1 MKKTDKGVSLLEV
14 LLVIGIMVM
23 VIPKVYENIENHL
36 NNVRWQNAAE
46 HANTYN
52 TAVRNYVADNAST
65 LLAGSL
71 PKTITPATLIQKGY
85 LKSGFSESNFGQSYI
100 TGIAKNSKTS
110 RLEALTCSNGGQSLS
125 EAGMRSVASMIEG
138 LGGYINS
145 SKQAIGAG
153 GGWSDTPSN
162 YGLNCATGHIAMAL
176 VGADLQESD
185 RLYRYSITN
194 RPDLNRMHTAI
205 DMNSNNLNNVGT
217 LNGNAAALSGDIS
230 ARNGTFSGAISG
242 NTATT
247 NGDITSNNGW
257 LVTKNSK
264 GWMNSTYGGGWYM
277 SDSSWLRSVNNKGIY
292 TGGQV
297 KGGTVRADG
306 RLYTGEYLQLEKTAT
321 AGTSCSPNGLVGR
334 DSTGAILSCQSG
346 VWRALG
352 GKLKVTQLSSTGYL
366 GRANPVRGKNWR
378 RYSQTVTA
386 SYCVALALEQRH
398 HVHLAQKVIGGGGQC
413 RSNTGF
419 IWLTRS
425 MPSGNNAMDCQLRH
439 DRRSKWFN
447 YSLRHL
453 PVTILITGST
463 TM

>member
-1 MKKTDKGVSLLEV
+1 
-14 LLVIGIMVM
+14 
-23 VIPKVYENIENHL
+23 
-36 NNVRWQNAAE
+36 
-46 HANTYN
+46 
-52 TAVRNYVADNAST
+52 
-65 LLAGSL
+65 
-71 PKTITPATLIQKGY
+71 
-85 LKSGFSESNFGQSYI
+85 
-100 TGIAKNSKTS
+100 
-110 RLEALTCSNGGQSLS
+110 
-125 EAGMRSVASMIEG
+125 MRSVASMIEG

-257 LVTKNSK
+257 LVTNNSK

-306 RLYTGEYLQLEKTAT
+306 RLYTGEYLQLEGTAT
-321 AGTSCSPNGLVGR
+321 AGASCSPDGLVGR

-346 VWRALG
+346 IWTTT
-352 GKLKVTQLSSTGYL
+352 KMNFTTSTY
-366 GRANPVRGKNWR
+366 NIGKNTRNLSIGVHAYCSWT
-378 RYSQTVTA
+378 YLNGSPFGGFQQIYADQNKVWYVNNYAWGNYESGGTITVT
-386 SYCVALALEQRH
+386 CL
-398 HVHLAQKVIGGGGQC
+398 
-413 RSNTGF
+413 N
-419 IWLTRS
+419 
-425 MPSGNNAMDCQLRH
+425 
-439 DRRSKWFN
+439 
-447 YSLRHL
+447 L
-453 PVTILITGST
+453 PGAGI
-463 TM
+463 

>member
-153 GGWSDTPSN
+153 SGWSDTPSN

-321 AGTSCSPNGLVGR
+321 AGASCSPNGLVGR

-346 VWRALG
+346 VWRTSGSSNGSYSNLG
-352 GKLKVTQLSSTGYL
+352 SHRGSFTG
-366 GRANPVRGKNWR
+366 R
-378 RYSQTVTA
+378 
-386 SYCVALALEQRH
+386 
-398 HVHLAQKVIGGGGQC
+398 
-413 RSNTGF
+413 NTGSGTLFVYASGGNGGSAGGDCANTSRLQGYVAGALISTNASNNPSYGKTAF
-419 IWLTRS
+419 ISFAVPAGATYQITS
-425 MPSGNNAMDCQLRH
+425 YPAQ
-439 DRRSKWFN
+439 N
-447 YSLRHL
+447 YSC
-453 PVTILITGST
+453 GSGVFSVFGYQT
-463 TM
+463 

>member
-321 AGTSCSPNGLVGR
+321 AGASCSPNGLVGR

-346 VWRALG
+346 VWR
-352 GKLKVTQLSSTGYL
+352 T
-366 GRANPVRGKNWR
+366 
-378 RYSQTVTA
+378 
-386 SYCVALALEQRH
+386 
-398 HVHLAQKVIGGGGQC
+398 
-413 RSNTGF
+413 
-419 IWLTRS
+419 
-425 MPSGNNAMDCQLRH
+425 SG
-439 DRRSKWFN
+439 
-447 YSLRHL
+447 
-453 PVTILITGST
+453 
-463 TM
+463 

>member
-321 AGTSCSPNGLVGR
+321 AGASCSPNGLVGR

-346 VWRALG
+346 VWRTSGSSNGSYSNLG
-352 GKLKVTQLSSTGYL
+352 SHRGSFTG
-366 GRANPVRGKNWR
+366 R
-378 RYSQTVTA
+378 
-386 SYCVALALEQRH
+386 
-398 HVHLAQKVIGGGGQC
+398 
-413 RSNTGF
+413 NTGSGTLFVYASGGNGGSAGGDCANTSRLQGYVAGALISTNASNNPSYGKTAF
-419 IWLTRS
+419 ISFAVPAGATYQITS
-425 MPSGNNAMDCQLRH
+425 YPAQNFSCGSGVFSVFGYQ
-439 DRRSKWFN
+439 
-447 YSLRHL
+447 
-453 PVTILITGST
+453 T
-463 TM
+463 

>member
-264 GWMNSTYGGGWYM
+264 GWMNSTYGSGWYM

-346 VWRALG
+346 VWRTSGSSNGSYSNLG
-352 GKLKVTQLSSTGYL
+352 SHRGSFTG
-366 GRANPVRGKNWR
+366 R
-378 RYSQTVTA
+378 
-386 SYCVALALEQRH
+386 
-398 HVHLAQKVIGGGGQC
+398 
-413 RSNTGF
+413 NTGSGTLFVYASGGNGGSAGGDCANTSRLQGYVAGALISTNASNNPSYGKTAF
-419 IWLTRS
+419 ISFAVPAGATYQITS
-425 MPSGNNAMDCQLRH
+425 YPAQ
-439 DRRSKWFN
+439 N
-447 YSLRHL
+447 YSC
-453 PVTILITGST
+453 GSGVFSVFGYQT
-463 TM
+463 

>member
-306 RLYTGEYLQLEKTAT
+306 RLYTGEYLQLEGTAT
-321 AGTSCSPNGLVGR
+321 AGTSCSPDGLVGR

-346 VWRALG
+346 TWKKIGAG
-352 GKLKVTQLSSTGYL
+352 D
-366 GRANPVRGKNWR
+366 
-378 RYSQTVTA
+378 SQIVTA
-386 SYCVALALEQRH
+386 SATAWRWPGATATCPSGK
-398 HVHLAQKVIGGGGQC
+398 KVIGGGGQC

-425 MPSGNNAMDCQLRH
+425 MPSGNNAWTASCDTTEDQNGSITVYAICQ
-439 DRRSKWFN
+439 
-447 YSLRHL
+447 
-453 PVTILITGST
+453 
-463 TM
+463 

>member
-257 LVTKNSK
+257 LVTNNSK

-306 RLYTGEYLQLEKTAT
+306 RLYTGEYLQLEGTAT
-321 AGTSCSPNGLVGR
+321 AGASCSPNGLVGR

-346 VWRALG
+346 
-352 GKLKVTQLSSTGYL
+352 T
-366 GRANPVRGKNWR
+366 WR
-378 RYSQTVTA
+378 RASGSTVLTGKIA
-386 SYCVALALEQRH
+386 N
-398 HVHLAQKVIGGGGQC
+398 GQQ
-413 RSNTGF
+413 
-419 IWLTRS
+419 IPL
-425 MPSGNNAMDCQLRH
+425 PSGFSASQCTWSVSNAENPHGWKPNYFAGSVATYDANRIVKCGFYDEYNFYGGTHRTDLSGKCSYIVVCQ
-439 DRRSKWFN
+439 
-447 YSLRHL
+447 
-453 PVTILITGST
+453 
-463 TM
+463 

>member
-321 AGTSCSPNGLVGR
+321 AGASCSPNGLVGR

-346 VWRALG
+346 AWRSPVADGVYTSLG
-352 GKLKVTQLSSTGYL
+352 AFKGTYNGSNTTGKTMKIYARGGNPPYRTIDAGDADNC
-366 GRANPVRGKNWR
+366 ANTFSLVA
-378 RYSQTVTA
+378 TV
-386 SYCVALALEQRH
+386 
-398 HVHLAQKVIGGGGQC
+398 GGQVVANSTDNN
-413 RSNTGF
+413 SNWGK
-419 IWLTRS
+419 
-425 MPSGNNAMDCQLRH
+425 SGNIVFDVPAGSAFSVTSAGMV
-439 DRRSKWFN
+439 N
-447 YSLRHL
+447 YGCDYGTFSMLQYQ
-453 PVTILITGST
+453 
-463 TM
+463 

>member
-1 MKKTDKGVSLLEV
+1 
-14 LLVIGIMVM
+14 
-23 VIPKVYENIENHL
+23 
-36 NNVRWQNAAE
+36 
-46 HANTYN
+46 
-52 TAVRNYVADNAST
+52 
-65 LLAGSL
+65 
-71 PKTITPATLIQKGY
+71 
-85 LKSGFSESNFGQSYI
+85 
-100 TGIAKNSKTS
+100 
-110 RLEALTCSNGGQSLS
+110 
-125 EAGMRSVASMIEG
+125 
-138 LGGYINS
+138 
-145 SKQAIGAG
+145 KQAIGAG

-334 DSTGAILSCQSG
+334 DSTGA
-346 VWRALG
+346 
-352 GKLKVTQLSSTGYL
+352 
-366 GRANPVRGKNWR
+366 
-378 RYSQTVTA
+378 
-386 SYCVALALEQRH
+386 
-398 HVHLAQKVIGGGGQC
+398 
-413 RSNTGF
+413 
-419 IWLTRS
+419 
-425 MPSGNNAMDCQLRH
+425 
-439 DRRSKWFN
+439 
-447 YSLRHL
+447 
-453 PVTILITGST
+453 
-463 TM
+463 

>member
-257 LVTKNSK
+257 LVTNNSK

-306 RLYTGEYLQLEKTAT
+306 RLYTGEYLQLEGTAT
-321 AGTSCSPNGLVGR
+321 AGASCSPDGLVGR

-346 VWRALG
+346 
-352 GKLKVTQLSSTGYL
+352 T
-366 GRANPVRGKNWR
+366 WR
-378 RYSQTVTA
+378 RASGSTVLTGKIA
-386 SYCVALALEQRH
+386 N
-398 HVHLAQKVIGGGGQC
+398 GQQ
-413 RSNTGF
+413 
-419 IWLTRS
+419 IPL
-425 MPSGNNAMDCQLRH
+425 PSGFSASQCTWSVSNAENPHGWKPNYFAGSVATYDANRIVKCGFYDEYNFYGGTHRTDLSGKCSYIVVCQ
-439 DRRSKWFN
+439 
-447 YSLRHL
+447 
-453 PVTILITGST
+453 
-463 TM
+463 

>member
-23 VIPKVYENIENHL
+23 VIPKVYENIKNHL

-321 AGTSCSPNGLVGR
+321 AGASCSPNGLVGR

-346 VWRALG
+346 VWRTSGSSNGSYSNLG
-352 GKLKVTQLSSTGYL
+352 SHRGSFTG
-366 GRANPVRGKNWR
+366 R
-378 RYSQTVTA
+378 
-386 SYCVALALEQRH
+386 
-398 HVHLAQKVIGGGGQC
+398 
-413 RSNTGF
+413 NTGSGTLFVYASGGNGGSAGGDCANTSRLQGYVAGALISTNASNNPSYGKTAF
-419 IWLTRS
+419 ISFAVPAGATYQITS
-425 MPSGNNAMDCQLRH
+425 YPAQ
-439 DRRSKWFN
+439 N
-447 YSLRHL
+447 YSC
-453 PVTILITGST
+453 GSGVFSVFGYQT
-463 TM
+463 

>member
-230 ARNGTFSGAISG
+230 AHNGTFSGAISG

-321 AGTSCSPNGLVGR
+321 AGASCSPNGLVGR

-346 VWRALG
+346 VWRTSGSSNGSYSNLG
-352 GKLKVTQLSSTGYL
+352 SHRGSFTG
-366 GRANPVRGKNWR
+366 R
-378 RYSQTVTA
+378 
-386 SYCVALALEQRH
+386 
-398 HVHLAQKVIGGGGQC
+398 
-413 RSNTGF
+413 NTGSGTLFVYASGGNGGSAGGDCANTSRLQGYVAGVLISTNASNNPSYGKTAF
-419 IWLTRS
+419 ISFAVPAGATYQITS
-425 MPSGNNAMDCQLRH
+425 YPAQ
-439 DRRSKWFN
+439 N
-447 YSLRHL
+447 YSC
-453 PVTILITGST
+453 GSGVFSVFGYQT
-463 TM
+463 

>member
-85 LKSGFSESNFGQSYI
+85 LKSSFSESNFGQSYI

-346 VWRALG
+346 VWR
-352 GKLKVTQLSSTGYL
+352 
-366 GRANPVRGKNWR
+366 
-378 RYSQTVTA
+378 
-386 SYCVALALEQRH
+386 
-398 HVHLAQKVIGGGGQC
+398 
-413 RSNTGF
+413 
-419 IWLTRS
+419 
-425 MPSGNNAMDCQLRH
+425 
-439 DRRSKWFN
+439 
-447 YSLRHL
+447 
-453 PVTILITGST
+453 
-463 TM
+463 

>member
-257 LVTKNSK
+257 LVTNNSK

-306 RLYTGEYLQLEKTAT
+306 RLYTGEYLQLEGTAT
-321 AGTSCSPNGLVGR
+321 AGASCSPDGLVGR

-346 VWRALG
+346 VWRTSGSSNGSYSNLG
-352 GKLKVTQLSSTGYL
+352 SHRGSFS
-366 GRANPVRGKNWR
+366 GR
-378 RYSQTVTA
+378 
-386 SYCVALALEQRH
+386 
-398 HVHLAQKVIGGGGQC
+398 
-413 RSNTGF
+413 NTGSGTLFVYASGGNSGSAGGDCANTSRLQGYVAGALISTNASNNPSYGKTAF
-419 IWLTRS
+419 ISFAVPAGATY
-425 MPSGNNAMDCQLRH
+425 Q
-439 DRRSKWFN
+439 
-447 YSLRHL
+447 
-453 PVTILITGST
+453 ITSYP
-463 TM
+463 

>member
-277 SDSSWLRSVNNKGIY
+277 SDSSGLRSVNNKGIY

-321 AGTSCSPNGLVGR
+321 AGASCSPNGLVGR

-346 VWRALG
+346 VWRTSGSSNGSYSNLG
-352 GKLKVTQLSSTGYL
+352 SHRGSFTG
-366 GRANPVRGKNWR
+366 R
-378 RYSQTVTA
+378 
-386 SYCVALALEQRH
+386 
-398 HVHLAQKVIGGGGQC
+398 
-413 RSNTGF
+413 NTGSGTLFVYASGGNGGSAGGDCANTSRLQGYVAGALISTNASNNPSYGKTAF
-419 IWLTRS
+419 ISFAVPAGATYQITS
-425 MPSGNNAMDCQLRH
+425 YPAQ
-439 DRRSKWFN
+439 N
-447 YSLRHL
+447 YSC
-453 PVTILITGST
+453 GSGVFSVFGYQT
-463 TM
+463 

>member
-346 VWRALG
+346 VWRTSGSSNGSYSNLG
-352 GKLKVTQLSSTGYL
+352 SHRGSFTG
-366 GRANPVRGKNWR
+366 R
-378 RYSQTVTA
+378 
-386 SYCVALALEQRH
+386 
-398 HVHLAQKVIGGGGQC
+398 
-413 RSNTGF
+413 NTGSGTLFVYASGGNGGSAGGDCANTSRLQGYVAGALISTNASNNPSYGKTAF
-419 IWLTRS
+419 ISFAVPAGATYQITS
-425 MPSGNNAMDCQLRH
+425 YPAQ
-439 DRRSKWFN
+439 N
-447 YSLRHL
+447 YSC
-453 PVTILITGST
+453 GSGVFSVFGYQT
-463 TM
+463 